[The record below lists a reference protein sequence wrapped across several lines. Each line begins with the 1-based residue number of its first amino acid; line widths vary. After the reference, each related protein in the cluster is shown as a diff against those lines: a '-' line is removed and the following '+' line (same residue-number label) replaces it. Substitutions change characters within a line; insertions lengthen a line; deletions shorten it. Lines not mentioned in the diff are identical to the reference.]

1 MKRFLTLIGLSAALM
16 LCASA
21 PALAAAGAGSVKGN
35 TITYTITGI
44 PDNKPKTFSVY
55 LLTNDAQIKCYKS
68 KSNNPPDAKN
78 GGKVNRNNIT
88 PAMSKGTTS
97 SKSGLKVTGSDGSAY
112 TVAEK
117 VTFTYDYVNGTFSGT
132 VTIVNPVSSLT
143 GLAFVGRDGSN
154 HYYPIGGTDGTIDI
168 SGYVAAVTSGYGS
181 GSSGGSAGPGGGGST
196 DTGGS
201 STGTG
206 GSSAG
211 TGGAAGGST
220 GGSSTGSGGT
230 GSAGSSGGG
239 TGSGA
244 TTPAQ
249 SQQETEESRKTAEKE
264 ARKAENEGRINDIKD
279 KINNGGSGRNGG
291 SGSSGSGSGTGSGKE
306 VPPCVL
312 GRILS

>member
-97 SKSGLKVTGSDGSAY
+97 SKSGLKVTGADGSAY

-181 GSSGGSAGPGGGGST
+181 GSSGGSTGPGG
-196 DTGGS
+196 
-201 STGTG
+201 
-206 GSSAG
+206 
-211 TGGAAGGST
+211 

-244 TTPAQ
+244 TAPAQ
-249 SQQETEESRKTAEKE
+249 SQQETEESRKAAEKE